1 MLRLGLVLIAVAGV
15 LLLADSGGL
24 SRRMPTQVPPRRFAL
39 VPLVGGLLLLAYAV
53 ARP

>member
-1 MLRLGLVLIAVAGV
+1 LGLVLIAVAGV
-15 LLLADSGGL
+15 LLVADWDGL

-39 VPLVGGLLLLAYAV
+39 VPLVGGVLLVAFSL